1 MPHIACAFSPIGSG
15 AEAISMSRI
24 YCTTVY
30 VYFGENPR
38 EAVDR
43 VEARLSELRLF
54 IGKLEGM
61 PHRGMTRDDL
71 MKGLRIL
78 PDRRKAAIAF
88 MVDDHRK
95 TVHVLRVFYGGEDY
109 DAVMAGMEDDI

>member
-1 MPHIACAFSPIGSG
+1 
-15 AEAISMSRI
+15 MSRI

>member
-1 MPHIACAFSPIGSG
+1 MSPYEVVYSSSVLDDFERIAEHLFRS
-15 AEAISMSRI
+15 
-24 YCTTVY
+24 Y

-38 EAVDR
+38 EAVNH
-43 VEARLSELRLF
+43 AQTRLSELRLF

-61 PHRGMTRDDL
+61 PHQGVTRDDL
-71 MKGLRIL
+71 MQGLRIL
-78 PDRRKAAIAF
+78 PDRRKAVIAF

-109 DAVMAGMEDDI
+109 DAVMADMEDNI